1 MKSKK
6 SVEIVAG
13 ILTAVI
19 SGLMTWAVF
28 SGVSC
33 VICWLVGW
41 KFSLRISTAV
51 WMGCCLVRWMLND

>member
-1 MKSKK
+1 MKSEK

-28 SGVSC
+28 SGASC

-51 WMGCCLVRWMLND
+51 WI

>member
-1 MKSKK
+1 MKSEK

-28 SGVSC
+28 SVH
-33 VICWLVGW
+33 LV
-41 KFSLRISTAV
+41 
-51 WMGCCLVRWMLND
+51 

>member
-1 MKSKK
+1 MKSEK

-28 SGVSC
+28 SGASC
-33 VICWLVGW
+33 VICWLVRRNRYEHE
-41 KFSLRISTAV
+41 SYA
-51 WMGCCLVRWMLND
+51 

>member
-1 MKSKK
+1 MKSEK

-28 SGVSC
+28 SGASW

-41 KFSLRISTAV
+41 KFSLRIATAV
-51 WMGCCLVRWMLND
+51 WIGCCLVRWMLNG